1 MSSVVGKSSKMGWI
15 TSDFSA
21 TFQQTYIHTCIIVL
35 LWFLLKKKKKKRAT
49 LVTFIE
55 ACKLSLEKNSNNAI
69 QTASDHFLHFVGSA
83 SAFLHCLWASLSH
96 RLSFRRSI
104 RNCCRIITAALGSRS
119 NSESAKSS
127 ALWAINCQFWS
138 VSVKKKIMKTTAS
151 LLMSN
156 PIKAKPHNENI
167 V

>member
-15 TSDFSA
+15 TSDFST

-35 LWFLLKKKKKKRAT
+35 LWFLLKKKKKRAT

-55 ACKLSLEKNSNNAI
+55 ACKLSLEKNGNNVI

-138 VSVKKKIMKTTAS
+138 VSVKKKNMKTTAS
-151 LLMSN
+151 LLISN